1 MDWHLLPGKA
11 SNNAGIEIDDGQ
23 PSPGDTS
30 VSPLSPATVGPCPTC
45 RRIVTR
51 AYDNHPDL
59 PFWFHLAPRA
69 GLCAR
74 HRQGEK
80 ASQ

>member
-1 MDWHLLPGKA
+1 MSWQQLPGKA
-11 SNNAGIEIDDGQ
+11 SNDSGIEFDDGQ
-23 PSPGDTS
+23 PSLGDTL
-30 VSPLSPATVGPCPTC
+30 VSLLSPATVGPCPTC

-51 AYDNHPDL
+51 AYDDRPDL

-69 GLCAR
+69 GPCAR
-74 HRQGEK
+74 HRQGQK

>member
-1 MDWHLLPGKA
+1 MDWQQLPGKA
-11 SNNAGIEIDDGQ
+11 SNNAELEIDG
-23 PSPGDTS
+23 PPAVAADTS
-30 VSPLSPATVGPCPTC
+30 VNPLSPATVGPCPTC

-51 AYDNHPDL
+51 AYDDHPEL
-59 PFWFHLAPRA
+59 PVWFHLAPRA

-74 HRQGEK
+74 HRQGAT